1 MIDGVRGAALRANRR
16 IRDSETRVAIRGRLL
31 HPYRR
36 LRFHSFGDGSI
47 LDRPIWLAGVHKIA
61 IGDNTVILPNCW
73 LSTSSATWQR
83 AGAAL
88 VLGDNVTVNPHCS
101 FSVASSVIVEDG
113 VSMGAYSMMVDS
125 LHRLDGPTD
134 SIARNPS
141 TSVPIRVGRGT
152 RIGERVAVL
161 RGSIIGKEC
170 IIGTNSVV
178 QGRVPDYSIVTGNP
192 GRIVGTTRPG

>member
-1 MIDGVRGAALRANRR
+1 MIDGLRRTALRANRWLG
-16 IRDSETRVAIRGRLL
+16 DSEASSAIRGRLL

-36 LRFHSFGDGSI
+36 LRFHSFGRGAL

-61 IGDNTVILPNCW
+61 IGDGTVLLPNCW
-73 LSTSSATWQR
+73 LSTSSATWHR
-83 AGAAL
+83 PGAAL
-88 VLGDNVTVNPHCS
+88 LIGNNVTVNPHCS
-101 FSVASSVIVEDG
+101 FSVASSVIVEDE
-113 VSMGAYSMMVDS
+113 VSIGSYSMMVDS
-125 LHRLDGPTD
+125 LHRLDGPTN

-161 RGSIIGKEC
+161 RGSTIGREC

-178 QGRVPDYSIVTGNP
+178 QGKVPDYSIVTGNP
-192 GRIVGTTRPG
+192 ARIVGTTRSS